1 MLFKHRQIIN
11 VMEIETSAGKDYN
24 LREKPLT
31 SSQIPFHQKERKN
44 GIGRAKM
51 SALKLSSGGFI
62 LIISRIP

>member
-1 MLFKHRQIIN
+1 MYHQD
-11 VMEIETSAGKDYN
+11 KDYN

-51 SALKLSSGGFI
+51 SALKLSSGGFFQKVE
-62 LIISRIP
+62 RNF